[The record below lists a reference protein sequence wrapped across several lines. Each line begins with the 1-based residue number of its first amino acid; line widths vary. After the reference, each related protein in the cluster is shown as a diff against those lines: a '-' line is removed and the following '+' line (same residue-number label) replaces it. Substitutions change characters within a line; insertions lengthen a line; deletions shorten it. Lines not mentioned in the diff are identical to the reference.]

1 MQKKNKA
8 TTLKNKV
15 ETNQTSET
23 NYYDIISLLFLIGL
37 LLIDF
42 MPLFGSIEILGPQF
56 IYLSILNS
64 IIGLYIYK
72 NPSIISEKLI
82 WLCKNN
88 LALKAYL
95 VFISL
100 SGLSIFVANN
110 TSLGIVSFSRLIV
123 VLFTLL
129 NLMVL
134 FYNRLHLIYKIAFI
148 VSVSL
153 F

>member
-8 TTLKNKV
+8 TTSKNKV

-37 LLIDF
+37 FLIDF

-64 IIGLYIYK
+64 VIGFYIYK

-82 WLCKNN
+82 
-88 LALKAYL
+88 
-95 VFISL
+95 FF
-100 SGLSIFVANN
+100 SGV
-110 TSLGIVSFSRLIV
+110 
-123 VLFTLL
+123 
-129 NLMVL
+129 
-134 FYNRLHLIYKIAFI
+134 
-148 VSVSL
+148 
-153 F
+153 